1 MGIFDFLKK
10 KRTKEIPEEYKN
22 IDLFLQD
29 IKRKGKTPFKL
40 EPEILKALIEIAN
53 TPNWYE
59 KLDKEAIK
67 NLELM
72 FNKWQAYS
80 KPKEQNKTVQK
91 VGKANG
97 FKKYWSGTQE
107 EYEEALKNG
116 LIDENTEVSIYYY
129 TGSKLQMQEDGSVQ
143 EYME

>member
-1 MGIFDFLKK
+1 MGIFNFRNK
-10 KRTKEIPEEYKN
+10 KREVPKEYKN

-40 EPEILKALIEIAN
+40 EPEILKALKEIAKA
-53 TPNWYE
+53 PNWYE
-59 KLDKEAIK
+59 ELDKEAIK
-67 NLELM
+67 NLEIM
-72 FNKWQAYS
+72 FNKWQAYNQ
-80 KPKEQNKTVQK
+80 PKQQDNTVLK

-97 FKKYWSGTQE
+97 FKKYWSGTEE
-107 EYEEALKNG
+107 EYEEALKSG

-129 TGSKLQMQEDGSVQ
+129 TGTRLEMQEDGSVQ